1 MPSVC
6 PSVCAPPAFSPLLFC
21 VFCVLPPD
29 RSESTPF
36 FIFIFIFCECR
47 ETDEGGEGLDYT
59 TTSHTYTQRLR
70 PVRRLLCRSPRVRV
84 VPNKR
89 RCYCCFS
96 SSFSLFFC
104 LSVPVPFRS
113 VFISFCASSPFY
125 CLDRQGGRGKRLS
138 DKGKWSS
145 TFRSSEAGTT
155 EGERKGSCTLIR
167 LFFVFYFF
175 LILLSPGLVPSCRF
189 LVL

>member
-1 MPSVC
+1 MSR
-6 PSVCAPPAFSPLLFC
+6 
-21 VFCVLPPD
+21 D
-29 RSESTPF
+29 GR
-36 FIFIFIFCECR
+36 
-47 ETDEGGEGLDYT
+47 GGEGLDYT

-125 CLDRQGGRGKRLS
+125 CLDRQGGRERLS

-155 EGERKGSCTLIR
+155 EGERKGIVHVNKTFFR
-167 LFFVFYFF
+167 VLF
-175 LILLSPGLVPSCRF
+175 LSYSSFPWPCSQLSISRP
-189 LVL
+189 LNN